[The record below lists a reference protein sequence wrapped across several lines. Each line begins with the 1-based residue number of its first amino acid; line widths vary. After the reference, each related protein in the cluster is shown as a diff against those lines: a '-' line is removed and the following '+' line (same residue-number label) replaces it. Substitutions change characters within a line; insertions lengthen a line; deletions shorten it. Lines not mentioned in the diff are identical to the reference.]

1 MADPSRLGD
10 PIKPDPSNKIESNAI
25 SSEYLRSTYYLCHTE
40 KLEDFPN
47 NDDNDQPKS
56 AVSCQLPLRAV
67 PKPTV
72 NGGVKAWDITEKFTQ
87 ASSGN
92 LNSPG
97 FSLICFKILSVF
109 LQSS

>member
-1 MADPSRLGD
+1 MADPSRLG
-10 PIKPDPSNKIESNAI
+10 DPSNKIESNAI
-25 SSEYLRSTYYLCHTE
+25 SSEYLRSTYFLCHAE

-47 NDDNDQPKS
+47 DDDNDQPKS
-56 AVSCQLPLRAV
+56 AVSLPLRVV

-72 NGGVKAWDITEKFTQ
+72 NRDVKAWDITEKFTQ

-97 FSLICFKILSVF
+97 FSPICFEILSVF